1 MSDEEFKLRA
11 RIINRTSRKGV
22 NVGNVV
28 IELSQGMRDVLV
40 REGRVYVKWRACKV
54 KEFVNVLR
62 CHKCFAFGHMMR
74 ECNVENR
81 LREKSGDSGH
91 LKDKCKNATV
101 CRNCRLRRKKCYHS
115 VLSVECPEYVRMQ
128 ERDRFRIGED

>member
-28 IELSQGMRDVLV
+28 IELSQSMRDLLV

-74 ECNVENR
+74 ECNVENW
-81 LREKSGDSGH
+81 LCQKCGDTGH
-91 LKDKCKNATV
+91 LKDKCKNAYV
-101 CRNCRLRRKKCYHS
+101 CRNCKLRRKKGDHS
-115 VLSVECPEYVRMQ
+115 VLSVECPEYVRML
-128 ERDRFRIGED
+128 ERERLRIGED

>member
-1 MSDEEFKLRA
+1 
-11 RIINRTSRKGV
+11 
-22 NVGNVV
+22 
-28 IELSQGMRDVLV
+28 MRDGLV

-81 LREKSGDSGH
+81 LCEKCGDTEH
-91 LKDKCKNATV
+91 LKCKNASV
-101 CRNCRLRRKKCYHS
+101 CRNCRLSGKKCDHS
-115 VLSVECPEYVRMQ
+115 VLSVECPEYVRML
-128 ERDRFRIGED
+128 EREKF

>member
-1 MSDEEFKLRA
+1 M
-11 RIINRTSRKGV
+11 

-40 REGRVYVKWRACKV
+40 REWRVSVKSRACKV

-74 ECNVENR
+74 QCKVKNR
-81 LREKSGDSGH
+81 LCEKCGDTGH
-91 LKDKCKNATV
+91 LKDNGKNASV
-101 CRNCRLRRKKCYHS
+101 CRNCRLSGKKSDHS
-115 VLSVECPEYVRMQ
+115 VLSVECPENVRML
-128 ERDRFRIGED
+128 ERERWRISEG